1 MDSKYDS
8 LCLKNQLC
16 FPLYVCAKEVIR
28 RYKPLLDELDLT
40 YTQYVVMMYM
50 WEKESSNVKDMG
62 KALLLDSGTLTPLLK
77 KLESKGFITRVRSKV
92 DERNLDIEIT
102 KEGMA
107 LRDKAL
113 TVPEE
118 MSKCVALTR
127 EEAETLCHLMR
138 KVLAHIEA
146 E

>member
-50 WEKESSNVKDMG
+50 WEKESGNVKEIG
-62 KALLLDSGTLTPLLK
+62 NALLLDSGTLTPLLK
-77 KLESKGFITRVRSKV
+77 KLEAKGFITRVRSKV
-92 DERNLDIEIT
+92 DERNLEIEIT

-113 TVPEE
+113 TVPAE
-118 MSKCVALTR
+118 MSKCVALTK
-127 EEAETLCHLMR
+127 EEAETLCRLIH
-138 KVLAHIEA
+138 KVLAHIE

>member
-50 WEKESSNVKDMG
+50 WEKESGNVKEIG
-62 KALLLDSGTLTPLLK
+62 NALLLDSGTLTPLLK
-77 KLESKGFITRVRSKV
+77 KLEAKGFITRVRSKV

-113 TVPEE
+113 TVPAE
-118 MSKCVALTR
+118 MSKCVALTK
-127 EEAETLCHLMR
+127 EEAETLCRLIH
-138 KVLAHIEA
+138 KVLAHIE

>member
-50 WEKESSNVKDMG
+50 WEKRSGNVKEIG
-62 KALLLDSGTLTPLLK
+62 NALLLDSGTLTPLLK
-77 KLESKGFITRVRSKV
+77 KLEAKGFITRVRSKV
-92 DERNLDIEIT
+92 DERNLEIEIT

-113 TVPEE
+113 TVPAE
-118 MSKCVALTR
+118 MSKCVALTK
-127 EEAETLCHLMR
+127 EEAETLCRLIH
-138 KVLAHIEA
+138 KVLAHIE

>member
-50 WEKESSNVKDMG
+50 WEKRFGNVKEIG
-62 KALLLDSGTLTPLLK
+62 NALLLDSGTLTPLLK
-77 KLESKGFITRVRSKV
+77 KLEAKGFITRVRSKV
-92 DERNLDIEIT
+92 DERNLEIEIT

-113 TVPEE
+113 TVPAE
-118 MSKCVALTR
+118 MSKCVALTK
-127 EEAETLCHLMR
+127 EEAETLCRLIH
-138 KVLAHIEA
+138 KVLAHIE

>member
-1 MDSKYDS
+1 M
-8 LCLKNQLC
+8 
-16 FPLYVCAKEVIR
+16 CAKEVIR

-113 TVPEE
+113 TVPQE
-118 MSKCVALTR
+118 MSKCVALTG
-127 EEAETLCHLMR
+127 EEAETLCRLIH

>member
-40 YTQYVVMMYM
+40 YTQHVVMMYM
-50 WEKESSNVKDMG
+50 WEKESGNVKEIG
-62 KALLLDSGTLTPLLK
+62 NALLLDSGTLAPLLK
-77 KLESKGFITRVRSKV
+77 KLEAKGFITRVRSKV
-92 DERNLDIEIT
+92 DERNLEIEIT
-102 KEGMA
+102 EEGMA

-113 TVPEE
+113 TVPAE
-118 MSKCVALTR
+118 MSKCVALTK
-127 EEAETLCHLMR
+127 EEAETLCRLIH
-138 KVLAHIEA
+138 KVLAHIE

>member
-50 WEKESSNVKDMG
+50 WEKESGNVKEIG
-62 KALLLDSGTLTPLLK
+62 NALLLDSGTLTPLLK
-77 KLESKGFITRVRSKV
+77 KLEAKGFITRVRSKV
-92 DERNLDIEIT
+92 DERNLEIEIT
-102 KEGMA
+102 EEGMA

-113 TVPEE
+113 TVPAE
-118 MSKCVALTR
+118 MSKCVALTK
-127 EEAETLCHLMR
+127 EEAETLCRLIH
-138 KVLAHIEA
+138 KVLAHIE

>member
-50 WEKESSNVKDMG
+50 WEKRSGNVKEIG
-62 KALLLDSGTLTPLLK
+62 NALLLDSGTLTPLLK
-77 KLESKGFITRVRSKV
+77 KLEAKGFITRVRSKV
-92 DERNLDIEIT
+92 DERNLEIEIT
-102 KEGMA
+102 EEGMA

-113 TVPEE
+113 TVPAE
-118 MSKCVALTR
+118 MSKCVALTK
-127 EEAETLCHLMR
+127 EEAETLCRLIH
-138 KVLAHIEA
+138 KVLAHIE

>member
-50 WEKESSNVKDMG
+50 WEKESGNVKEIG
-62 KALLLDSGTLTPLLK
+62 NALLLDSGTLTPLLK
-77 KLESKGFITRVRSKV
+77 KLEAKGFITRVRSKV
-92 DERNLDIEIT
+92 DERNLEIEIT
-102 KEGMA
+102 KKGMA

-113 TVPEE
+113 TVPAE
-118 MSKCVALTR
+118 MSKCVALTK
-127 EEAETLCHLMR
+127 EEAETLCRLIH
-138 KVLAHIEA
+138 KVLAHIE